1 MVVMPPVTIP
11 LALGLALR
19 RITVQITRDGEQT
32 GNQKIAQLLTPGS
45 LVLQVAF
52 VARDG
57 YSDSQLF
64 LASAVD
70 GPYLLLATDEAPPKR
85 AAARYP
91 TISEDVT
98 LSLDL
103 NDGSGAAGGSPA
115 TLAAR
120 VRVDGLDA
128 AREVLAVERQ
138 TDGAWRIAGSLR
150 TEDGSL
156 DLRVT
161 GGAVY
166 ALALDDYGTLYQPNR
181 AVAVGDVIRPSV
193 FKGWL
198 YRITEAG
205 SLPASEPAW
214 WDGNLAGPQDLGS
227 ARAEVVRYHR
237 PLAHGPVPVE
247 TI

>member
-1 MVVMPPVTIP
+1 MEIMPMVMVALPQTAPVRT
-11 LALGLALR
+11 L
-19 RITVQITRDGEQT
+19 TVQLTRDGEQT
-32 GNQKIAQLLTPGS
+32 TSLKVCRLLTPDMILLAVFGTPY
-45 LVLQVAF
+45 Q
-52 VARDG
+52 
-57 YSDSQLF
+57 DSQTFLSSVIDGERLF
-64 LASAVD
+64 LAFDYVA
-70 GPYLLLATDEAPPKR
+70 PKR

-91 TISEDVT
+91 VIGEDTTFTI
-98 LSLDL
+98 DL
-103 NDGSGAAGGSPA
+103 NDGSGGTVGAPA
-115 TLAAR
+115 TLQAR

-138 TDGAWRIAGSLR
+138 TDGVWRIAGNLR
-150 TEDGSL
+150 TEGGTL

-166 ALALDDYGTLYQPNR
+166 AMAIDDYGTLYQPNL
-181 AVAVGDVIRPSV
+181 AVAVGDMIRPTL

-205 SLPASEPAW
+205 SLPASEPDW
-214 WDGNLAGPQDLGS
+214 WDGNTAGPQDLGS